1 MSQQGSHVLVAFYI
15 SCRWQSAQPSS
26 ASWWSS
32 RCCSSL
38 LPSPCGRSTATCL
51 LSSLVRHLSQL
62 CMSSSSA
69 HLFSLHVVAVQHG
82 GALTYA
88 SCHRVQWT
96 LPPATLI
103 IWLSKLLWC
112 VVLQAPFMGCRT
124 RATTG
129 RRSLGLLRA
138 PSLEASST
146 ASA

>member
-1 MSQQGSHVLVAFYI
+1 MAERAAFKRFMVVFTLLQFAFAFSVWAFY
-15 SCRWQSAQPSS
+15 SNLFALFAGAP
-26 ASWWSS
+26 
-32 RCCSSL
+32 
-38 LPSPCGRSTATCL
+38 
-51 LSSLVRHLSQL
+51 LSQP

-88 SCHRVQWT
+88 SCHRVQET
-96 LPPATLI
+96 LLPATLI

-112 VVLQAPFMGCRT
+112 VVLQAPFMGCKT

-138 PSLEASST
+138 PSLEASCT